1 MRCTGRRAGESASRH
16 CANAHAS
23 CIVLAPRE
31 STTTLTHRA
40 AMISILQLQPNVL
53 AYRVEGKLER
63 EDIDRIFAEV
73 DRKLATGEKIRVYAE
88 VHSITGMTLEAI
100 WQDLKLGIQR
110 MNLIS
115 KIERAALVTDLG
127 WLRTAVAFEE
137 KMFGGLSI
145 RAFQLSQQME
155 AQAWVQSDGVPG

>member
-1 MRCTGRRAGESASRH
+1 
-16 CANAHAS
+16 
-23 CIVLAPRE
+23 
-31 STTTLTHRA
+31 
-40 AMISILQLQPNVL
+40 MISILQLQPNVL

>member
-1 MRCTGRRAGESASRH
+1 MNPSPRPAR
-16 CANAHAS
+16 NAHAS
-23 CIVLAPRE
+23 CVVVAPRQP
-31 STTTLTHRA
+31 TTTLSQRA

-100 WQDLKLGIQR
+100 WQDLKLGMQR

-127 WLRTAVAFEE
+127 WLRTAIAFED
-137 KMFGGLSI
+137 KVFGRLPI
-145 RAFQLSQQME
+145 RAFQLSQQIE
-155 AQAWVQSDGVPG
+155 AQAWVQSDVVPG